1 MHIMFTVMHMTE
13 IKIMLSW
20 IHDASKFKV
29 YHLKNAIIRSELGE
43 MSIQNM
49 VLYSPKRLENL

>member
-1 MHIMFTVMHMTE
+1 MTE